1 MVWIPGFG
9 KYTPQQGNR
18 VGDPAPDF
26 TLKDQDGREIHLAD
40 ELGELPV
47 ALIFYPRA
55 SSPVCTKQMCSMRN
69 DWAELEGKVMVF
81 GLSYDPPAD
90 LAKFKRD
97 DKLPFT
103 LLSDPD
109 KTAAKAY
116 GVAGAFAAARVT
128 FVIGSDKRIKAVIT
142 DIKAGS
148 HAAQV
153 LGALK

>member
-1 MVWIPGFG
+1 MWIPGFG
-9 KYTPQQGNR
+9 KYSARDSNR
-18 VGDPAPDF
+18 VGDFAPDF
-26 TLKDQDGREIHLAD
+26 TLNDQDGREVHLAA
-40 ELGELPV
+40 ELGAVPV

-55 SSPVCTKQMCSMRN
+55 SSPVCTTQMCSMRN
-69 DWAELEGKVMVF
+69 EWAELEGKVTVF

-109 KTAAKAY
+109 KIAAKAY
-116 GVAGAFAAARVT
+116 GVAGTFAAARVT
-128 FVIGSDKRIKAVIT
+128 FVIGTDKRIKAVI
-142 DIKAGS
+142 DHIKAGD

-153 LGALK
+153 LKALL

>member
-1 MVWIPGFG
+1 MWIPGFG
-9 KYTPQQGNR
+9 KYTPREGNC
-18 VGDPAPDF
+18 VGDLAPDF
-26 TLKDQDGREIHLAD
+26 TLRDHDGREVHLAA

-69 DWAELEGKVMVF
+69 EWSGLEGKVKVF

-109 KTAAKAY
+109 KVAAKAY
-116 GVAGAFAAARVT
+116 GVAGMFAAARVT
-128 FVIGSDKRIKAVIT
+128 FVIGTDKRIKAVIDKISAT
-142 DIKAGS
+142 G
-148 HAAQV
+148 HAEQV
-153 LGALK
+153 LEAL